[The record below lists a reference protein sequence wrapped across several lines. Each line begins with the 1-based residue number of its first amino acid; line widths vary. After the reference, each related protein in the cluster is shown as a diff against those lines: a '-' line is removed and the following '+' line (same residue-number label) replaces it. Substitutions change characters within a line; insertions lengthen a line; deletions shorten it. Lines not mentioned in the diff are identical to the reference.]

1 MRKTRKFLMLS
12 LFVCLSMIF
21 MPGMESYAEEMP
33 GEQASA
39 ESGLTDEN
47 PQRLEEVTAMD
58 EDGNIYQ
65 VDDEGGEV
73 SESGIARFSMARTAV
88 VKVVN
93 FRTKGNAVTE
103 YKEFGTGTAGYTN
116 GAYGADAAYLGTSGG
131 KVRFMLSG
139 VVGEVSASEV
149 QVVDF
154 ANAKSVSCYQV
165 SGGRLLHY
173 ITQDMTTPG
182 HATSLDNGAAP
193 SYLQSGATYYSYDG
207 HYFYTSYGTML
218 GDYQNNTRSNSVN
231 PNSPYYNYYQYL
243 PFRSRTSYS
252 AADLNNLINGRTSS
266 ASKLRN
272 TGDYLVNSQNTYG
285 VNALIMTAIAAN
297 ESGWGT
303 SSICKN
309 KNNLFGL
316 NAVDSSPGTSAST
329 YASVEECIRQY
340 ADGWMSR
347 GYLKPSD
354 WRYKGGFLGNKASGV
369 NVSYASDPYWGE
381 KAANILWMLDANGG
395 GRDANAYTIGIK
407 DSISTQHTSVN
418 VRGGSSTAYTS
429 LYMTGLH
436 SSYAV
441 LIQNSAAE
449 NGFYRIQSDA
459 VLNGD
464 RSGVNAGTGQYDFDS
479 MYAYI
484 SANYVSAVN
493 QGGTVEVKKE
503 LQSIYISQAP
513 AKTAYTA
520 GEIFDPTGM
529 GVVAKWSDGTET
541 DVTQEVTYP
550 TEALQAGQGSVAITY
565 AYEDMTASA
574 EQSITVAEPVAVTEV
589 KIDPS
594 QVELKVGESLNFGV
608 LVIGTGNPLKD
619 VTWSVEG
626 ALSAD
631 TQVDQYGKLQIGA
644 DETTETLKVKAVSV
658 QDVTKSA
665 EAVVTVVKEEAV
677 EPEQPELPGEDVTPD
692 VPDTPGEAE
701 NPGVSETPG
710 EAGNPN
716 VPETPDGSDNPNESD
731 TPETPETEITVT
743 SEDSKVWVTGTLP
756 DGAQLKVAGIADTTE
771 EYARYTEAVKGQTIL
786 GVYDISLT
794 EKLEKDQKVELGL
807 QVDEQYNGREIVV
820 LHYSY
825 NEVDGNT
832 YVERYLTKAEEGKIA
847 IEVTGFSPYVVALN
861 YGADHSNPPNDGEN
875 TAPDNTIPGNTTPDN
890 TTPDSNTPSGGNDDT
905 SSDNTATPDTT
916 PPAAD
921 NTNDNGADDLPANTV
936 IVPPAGEGTGNTD
949 SPDVITDTKDPSS
962 PSGPSGQEQ
971 VTMGTD
977 TKDKNA
983 ASVSE
988 VKDTI
993 QKNTG
998 KNKVQNAVPKTGDE
1012 SRTGIWTILLAVS
1025 MLGVIYSLKRRKTA

>member
-139 VVGEVSASEV
+139 VVGEVAASEV
-149 QVVDF
+149 QIVDF
-154 ANAKSVSCYQV
+154 ANVKSVSCYQI

-182 HATSLDNGAAP
+182 HATSLDNGTAP
-193 SYLQSGATYYSYDG
+193 SYLQSGVTYYSYDG

-243 PFRSRTSYS
+243 PFRSRTAYS

-316 NAVDSSPGTSAST
+316 NAVDSSPGTSASA

-449 NGFYRIQSDA
+449 DGFYRIQSDA

-464 RSGVNAGTGQYDFDS
+464 RSGVNAGTGQYDFDN

-484 SANYVSAVN
+484 SSNYVSAVN
-493 QGGTVEVKKE
+493 QGQTVEVKKE

-513 AKTAYTA
+513 AKTAYAA
-520 GEIFDPTGM
+520 GEVFDPTGM
-529 GVVAKWSDGTET
+529 AVVAKWSDGTET

-565 AYEDMTASA
+565 AYEGMSVSA
-574 EQSITVAEPVAVTEV
+574 EQSITVAEPVTVTEV

-608 LVIGTGNPLKD
+608 LVTGTGNPSKD
-619 VTWSVEG
+619 VTWSVED

-631 TQVDQYGKLQIGA
+631 TQVDQYGKLQIGT
-644 DETTETLKVKAVSV
+644 DETAETLKVKAVSV
-658 QDVTKSA
+658 QDAAKSA
-665 EAVVTVVKEEAV
+665 EAVVTVVKKEAS
-677 EPEQPELPGEDVTPD
+677 EPEQPETPGENVTPGEPELPGENVTPD
-692 VPDTPGEAE
+692 EPETPGEAE
-701 NPGVSETPG
+701 
-710 EAGNPN
+710 NPN
-716 VPETPDGSDNPNESD
+716 VPETPDGSDAPNESD
-731 TPETPETEITVT
+731 TPETTVT
-743 SEDSKVWVTGTLP
+743 SEDSKVWVSGKLP
-756 DGAQLKVAGIADTTE
+756 DGTQLQVAEIADTSEDYAKYTE
-771 EYARYTEAVKGQTIL
+771 EVKDQTIL

-794 EKLEKDQKVELGL
+794 TELEKGNKVELGL
-807 QVDEQYNGREIVV
+807 RIDEQYNGREIVV

-825 NEVDGNT
+825 SEVDGNT
-832 YVERYLTKAEEGKIA
+832 YVERYLTKVEEGKIA

-861 YGADHSNPPNDGEN
+861 DRADDSKPPSDGTGDN
-875 TAPDNTIPGNTTPDN
+875 ASPDNAAPD
-890 TTPDSNTPSGGNDDT
+890 SSTPSGGNDNT
-905 SSDNTATPDTT
+905 SSNNVA
-916 PPAAD
+916 PPSTD
-921 NTNDNGADDLPANTV
+921 NTNDNGAGDMPANTV
-936 IVPPAGEGTGNTD
+936 VVPPAGEGTGNID
-949 SPDVITDTKDPSS
+949 SSDAITDTKDPSS
-962 PSGPSGQEQ
+962 PSDPSEQGQ
-971 VTMGTD
+971 VTTGTD

-983 ASVSE
+983 AAASE
-988 VKDTI
+988 VKDMI
-993 QKNTG
+993 QKNAE
-998 KNKVQNAVPKTGDE
+998 KNKVQNAAPKTGDE
-1012 SRTGIWTILLAVS
+1012 NRTGLWMILLAAS
-1025 MLGVIYSLKRRKTA
+1025 MLGVLYSFKRRKPA